1 MQFYSYV
8 QGTVKLSVLVVNY
21 FLSSMSLLRPA
32 GIDVTLYS
40 KHVTELVYDYRQ
52 LLASWW
58 FFFS

>member
-52 LLASWW
+52 LLASW
-58 FFFS
+58 